1 MIFAIKRESTP
12 SKNIQEFKKIF
23 SKKPTRNNAFS
34 HFSCFNADGKTYDI
48 DGLENYLTEQR
59 KNPKIKEK
67 LRIGDVVKLQGRD
80 YEVVIEYVDYEVKD
94 IGKVDYAGKRADGLE
109 PNSLSLI
116 NQYEIEK
123 IIRKHSDE
131 E

>member
-1 MIFAIKRESTP
+1 M
-12 SKNIQEFKKIF
+12 
-23 SKKPTRNNAFS
+23 
-34 HFSCFNADGKTYDI
+34 
-48 DGLENYLTEQR
+48 TEQR

-123 IIRKHSDE
+123 IIRKHNKKTFG
-131 E
+131 